1 MNCCAGGH
9 IGIAELA
16 YRYGF
21 SSESAFSRAFR
32 LRFGASPSEV
42 RAHARG
48 NGDGEPVDI
57 RSREDAAMIQAWLA
71 DIRQPA
77 ASAGARRAVMPDI
90 GLPERRRCTG
100 RIAILADRQSF
111 AAN

>member
-1 MNCCAGGH
+1 MNAYIQGRRLDRCFDELLLAAGGH

-42 RAHARG
+42 RAHARETATA
-48 NGDGEPVDI
+48 N
-57 RSREDAAMIQAWLA
+57 RSTSGR
-71 DIRQPA
+71 
-77 ASAGARRAVMPDI
+77 ARMP
-90 GLPERRRCTG
+90 P
-100 RIAILADRQSF
+100 
-111 AAN
+111 